1 LEIVMI
7 EKIPFGRTGHN
18 STRTLFGAAA
28 FWGTPQAE
36 ANKTL
41 DLLLKYGVNH
51 IDTAASYGD
60 AELRLGPWLKQH
72 RNEFFLATKTEKR
85 TYAAAKEE
93 LHRSLERLQTDHV
106 DLWQM
111 HLLVEPDEW
120 ETAMGPGGA
129 LEAFI
134 EAREQ
139 GLTRFLG
146 VTGHGVTVAQMHLKS
161 LERFD
166 FDSVLLPYNP
176 TMMQNPQYAADFE
189 QLTAVCQQKNV
200 AVQTIKAL
208 SKGPWGDRPK
218 THTTWYEPF
227 STQAEIDLAVQWVL
241 SRPGVF
247 LNTVGDTTLLPMVL
261 EAASRV
267 DTAVPQATITEKMSS
282 IQMEPLFV

>member
-1 LEIVMI
+1 MI
-7 EKIPFGRTGHN
+7 QKIPFGSTGHT

-28 FWGTPQAE
+28 LWSTPQDE
-36 ANKTL
+36 ADRIL
-41 DLLLKYGVNH
+41 DLLFKYGVNH

-60 AELRLGPWLKQH
+60 AELRIGPWMRRH
-72 RNEFFLATKTEKR
+72 RDQFFLATKTEKR

-111 HLLVEPDEW
+111 HILVEPDEW

-146 VTGHGVTVAQMHLKS
+146 VTGHGVTVAEMHLKS
-161 LERFD
+161 LERYD

-176 TMMQNPQYAADFE
+176 TMMQNETYADGFE
-189 QLTAVCQQKNV
+189 RLTAVCQEKNV
-200 AVQTIKAL
+200 AIQAIKSL
-208 SKGPWGDRPK
+208 SKGPWGDKPK
-218 THTTWYEPF
+218 TFNTWYEPF
-227 STQAEIDLAVQWVL
+227 STQAEIDLAVHWVL

-261 EAASRV
+261 DAASRF
-267 DTAVPQATITEKMSS
+267 DPSSSQTEIAAQMTDVE
-282 IQMEPLFV
+282 MEPLFV

>member
-1 LEIVMI
+1 MI

-41 DLLLKYGVNH
+41 DLLLEYGVNH

-60 AELRLGPWLKQH
+60 AELRLGPWLKHH
-72 RNEFFLATKTEKR
+72 RDEFFLATKTEKR
-85 TYAAAKEE
+85 TYQEAKEE
-93 LHRSLERLQTDHV
+93 LHRSLDLLKTDHV

-111 HLLVEPDEW
+111 HILVEPDEW
-120 ETAMGPGGA
+120 ETAMGPGGV

-139 GLTRFLG
+139 GLARFLG
-146 VTGHGVTVAQMHLKS
+146 VTGHGTNVAQMHLKS
-161 LERFD
+161 LARFD

-176 TMMQNPQYAADFE
+176 TMMQNPQYAADFA

-200 AVQTIKAL
+200 AIQTIKAL
-208 SKGPWGDRPK
+208 SKGPWGDKPK

-241 SRPGVF
+241 SQPGVF

-261 EAASRV
+261 DAASRV
-267 DTAVPQATITEKMSS
+267 DTAVSQATLTEKMS
-282 IQMEPLFV
+282 QLKMEPLFM

>member
-1 LEIVMI
+1 MI

-28 FWGTPQAE
+28 FWGTPQDE
-36 ANKTL
+36 ANRTL

-60 AELRLGPWLKQH
+60 AELRLGPWLKQY
-72 RNEFFLATKTEKR
+72 RDQFFLATKTEKR
-85 TYAAAKEE
+85 TYQEAKEE
-93 LHRSLERLQTDHV
+93 LHRSLDLLKTDHV

-111 HLLVEPDEW
+111 HFLVNPEEW
-120 ETAMGPGGA
+120 ETAMGPGGV

-146 VTGHGVTVAQMHLKS
+146 VTGHNTNVAEMHLKS

-189 QLTAVCQQKNV
+189 QLMAVCQEKNV

-208 SKGPWGDRPK
+208 SKGPWGDKPK

-227 STQAEIDLAVQWVL
+227 STQEEIDLAVQWVF

-247 LNTVGDTTLLPMVL
+247 LNTAGDTTLLEMVL
-261 EAASRV
+261 QAAERADS
-267 DTAVPQATITEKMSS
+267 AVPQDTVTEKMQS
-282 IQMEPLFV
+282 IQMKPLFV